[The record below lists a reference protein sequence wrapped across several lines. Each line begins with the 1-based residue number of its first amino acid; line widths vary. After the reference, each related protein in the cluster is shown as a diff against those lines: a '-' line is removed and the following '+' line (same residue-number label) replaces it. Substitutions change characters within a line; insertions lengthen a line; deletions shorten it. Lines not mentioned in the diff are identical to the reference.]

1 MGGEKM
7 SNSLNQFMR
16 ERHGDLLKQ
25 WFEIAI
31 AAYSAESHKYF
42 VKVNNEF
49 TNPVGS
55 NIYRSMDHLLTEL
68 SGDRDADRLYG
79 HLEMILKIR
88 AVQDMKPSK
97 ALAFLPSFK
106 NLVRTEFKKEIQKG
120 QISYSELDDLFTDI
134 DTLMLIAFDLYSES
148 KELLYNLRIAQIKE
162 TNDILQKANLLN
174 EAVDTSTFMRCN
186 NYIEEE

>member
-1 MGGEKM
+1 M

-97 ALAFLPSFK
+97 ASTINTIAIAMIAWNKSEYL
-106 NLVRTEFKKEIQKG
+106 FKKSI
-120 QISYSELDDLFTDI
+120 
-134 DTLMLIAFDLYSES
+134 
-148 KELLYNLRIAQIKE
+148 LR
-162 TNDILQKANLLN
+162 
-174 EAVDTSTFMRCN
+174 
-186 NYIEEE
+186 

>member
-1 MGGEKM
+1 M
-7 SNSLNQFMR
+7 SSSLNQFMR
-16 ERHGDLLKQ
+16 EKHGDLLRQ

-31 AAYSAESHKYF
+31 AAYPDEAHHYF

-174 EAVDTSTFMRCN
+174 EAVDTSTFMRCS